1 MVLIPRDL
9 RGDALTPSELAVAPT
24 REDADDQFELP
35 DLCARPQ
42 CRLEFRQSV
51 GRGRKKDYCS
61 ETCRR
66 LADRDY
72 KRARATVEHF
82 EKLARRSRHDVLA
95 FGRSADEQFEGEM
108 SEDVSIARAAGALDR
123 AEAVLRFVVN
133 SDDRLVVE
141 LEALCNGVRQL
152 VRGAE
157 AS

>member
-1 MVLIPRDL
+1 MQGAEHV
-9 RGDALTPSELAVAPT
+9 SSLAGEAG
-24 REDADDQFELP
+24 DDQFDLP

-42 CRLEFRQSV
+42 CRKEFRQQV

-95 FGRSADEQFEGEM
+95 FGRSADEQDDGGV
-108 SEDVSIARAAGALDR
+108 SEEVALVQAGDALDR
-123 AEAVLRFVVN
+123 ADAVLRFVG
-133 SDDRLVVE
+133 DADPRLVEE
-141 LEALCNGVRQL
+141 LRALRNGVSAL
-152 VRGAE
+152 V
-157 AS
+157 ASAQASA

>member
-1 MVLIPRDL
+1 MQGAEHV
-9 RGDALTPSELAVAPT
+9 SSLAGEAG
-24 REDADDQFELP
+24 DDQFDLP

-42 CRLEFRQSV
+42 CRKEFRQQV

-95 FGRSADEQFEGEM
+95 FGRSADEPADGGV
-108 SEDVSIARAAGALDR
+108 SEEVALVQAADALGRAD
-123 AEAVLRFVVN
+123 AVLRFVG
-133 SDDRLVVE
+133 DADPRLVEE
-141 LEALCNGVRQL
+141 LRALRHGVSAL
-152 VRGAE
+152 V
-157 AS
+157 ASAQASA

>member
-1 MVLIPRDL
+1 MP
-9 RGDALTPSELAVAPT
+9 PSELAVAAT
-24 REDADDQFELP
+24 REAVDDQFDLP

-42 CRLEFRQSV
+42 CRQEFRQSV

-82 EKLARRSRHDVLA
+82 AKLARRSRYDVLA
-95 FGRSADEQFEGEM
+95 FGRAADEQLAEAM

-123 AEAVLRFVVN
+123 AEAVLRFVGD
-133 SDDRLVVE
+133 SDDRLVGE
-141 LEALCNGVRQL
+141 LEALCNGVREL

-157 AS
+157 AG

>member
-1 MVLIPRDL
+1 MAESADHVR
-9 RGDALTPSELAVAPT
+9 SLAGEAA
-24 REDADDQFELP
+24 EDQFDLP

-42 CRLEFRQSV
+42 CRKEFRQSV

-95 FGRSADEQFEGEM
+95 FGRTNDDTDAGV
-108 SEDVSIARAAGALDR
+108 SEETAIAQAVAALDR
-123 AEAVLRFVVN
+123 ADAVLRFAT
-133 SDDRLVVE
+133 DADPRLVTE
-141 LEALCNGVRQL
+141 LQALCRGVRGL
-152 VRGAE
+152 VSAAQAAG
-157 AS
+157 

>member
-1 MVLIPRDL
+1 M
-9 RGDALTPSELAVAPT
+9 TPSELAVAAT
-24 REDADDQFELP
+24 TADADDQFDLP

-42 CRLEFRQSV
+42 CRQEFRQSV

-95 FGRSADEQFEGEM
+95 FGRSADEQFEAAM
-108 SEDVSIARAAGALDR
+108 SEDVSIARAVGALDR
-123 AEAVLRFVVN
+123 AEAVLRFVGD

-141 LEALCNGVRQL
+141 LEALSNGVRQL

-157 AS
+157 AG